1 MRAVRVTLWVL
12 VALASAYAAW
22 LFIPH
27 ILDDRSENAVRLIGG
42 PYSMMNHNGEIVSE
56 KTFSGKPVAMFFGF
70 TYCPDICPTTLARL
84 TALMTKLGPDADK
97 LQVILVS
104 VDPQRDTPDVL
115 KSYLSAFDP
124 RFVGLT
130 GTPAQLE
137 AFAKNYRFYYNKV
150 SLEGADYTVDHS
162 AGVYL
167 FKASGEFQGTFD
179 AHEAD
184 EVALEK
190 LRMAIRG

>member
-1 MRAVRVTLWVL
+1 MRAVRVSLCVL
-12 VALASAYAAW
+12 VAFASAYAAW

-27 ILDDRSENAVRLIGG
+27 VLDEKSEDAVRLIGG
-42 PYSMMNHNGEIVSE
+42 PYSMMSHNGETVSE

-84 TALMTKLGPDADK
+84 AALLTEMGPDADK

-104 VDPQRDTPDVL
+104 VDPERDTPEVL
-115 KSYLSAFDP
+115 KSYLSAFNP

-130 GTPAQLE
+130 GTTAQLA
-137 AFAKNYRFYYNKV
+137 AFAKNYRFYYRKV
-150 SLEGADYTVDHS
+150 PLEDGGYTVDHS

-167 FKASGEFQGTFD
+167 FKATGEFQGTLD